1 MLFLCSFMALYT
13 ASINSGSNGNCYYI
27 GNGKDAILVDAGL
40 SCREIE
46 IRMKK
51 MGLSL
56 NKVRALFITHEHTD
70 HIKGAQLLSSRY
82 DIKVY
87 LNHKT
92 HYSSHLKFK
101 PELYH
106 RIEHGQVIDVNGIS
120 VTGFSKIHDAI
131 DPFSFVAQYNGI
143 TVGVFTDIGA
153 VCDNLKYYMAQCHA
167 AYLEANYDN
176 TMLENGR
183 YPIHLKN
190 RIRGG
195 YGHLSNLQ
203 ALEFFITHRPA
214 HMTHLFLSH
223 LSRDNNDP
231 ELALQLFK
239 ARAEGVQVSVASR
252 HEHSDIYHITTNN
265 AAAEVLKQAVLF

>member
-1 MLFLCSFMALYT
+1 MSLYT
-13 ASINSGSNGNCYYI
+13 ASINSGSNGNCYYV
-27 GNGKDAILVDAGL
+27 GNGKDAVLVDVGI
-40 SCREIE
+40 SCREVE

-51 MGLSL
+51 MGLAI
-56 NKVRALFITHEHTD
+56 NRVRAIFITHEHTD

-82 DIKVY
+82 EIPVY
-87 LNHKT
+87 INHKT

-101 PELYH
+101 PHLYH
-106 RIEHGQVIDVNGIS
+106 RIEHGQVIDVNSIQ
-120 VTGFSKIHDAI
+120 VTGFTKIHDAV
-131 DPFSFVAQYNGI
+131 DPFSFVVHHEGI

-153 VCDNLKYYMAQCHA
+153 VCDNLKHYMGQCHA

-176 TMLENGR
+176 AMLENGK

-203 ALEFFITHRPA
+203 ALEFFLMHRSA

-239 ARAEGVQVSVASR
+239 ARAEDVQVFVASR
-252 HEHSDIYHITTNN
+252 YEHSEVFHIANSK
-265 AAAEVLKQAVLF
+265 AAKETVQQAVLF

>member
-1 MLFLCSFMALYT
+1 MSLYT
-13 ASINSGSNGNCYYI
+13 ASLNSGSNGNCYYI
-27 GNGKDAILVDAGL
+27 SNGTDAVLVDAGL
-40 SCREIE
+40 SCRETE

-51 MGLSL
+51 MGLAI
-56 NKVRALFITHEHTD
+56 NKIRAIFITHEHTD

-82 DIKVY
+82 KIPVY

-101 PELYH
+101 PELYR
-106 RIEHGQVIDVNGIS
+106 RIEHGEVVDVNGIA
-120 VTGFSKIHDAI
+120 VTGFNKLHDAI
-131 DPFSFVAQYNGI
+131 DPFSFVATYNDI

-153 VCDNLKYYMAQCHA
+153 VCDNLKHYMGRCHA
-167 AYLEANYDN
+167 AYLESNYDEN
-176 TMLENGR
+176 MLENGR
-183 YPIHLKN
+183 YPIHLKD

-203 ALEFFITHRPA
+203 ALEFFVVNRPA

-239 ARAEGVQVSVASR
+239 ARAEGVHVSVASR
-252 HEHSDIYHITTNN
+252 HHHSDIFHITTD
-265 AAAEVLKQAVLF
+265 ATVSQPLKQAVLF

>member
-56 NKVRALFITHEHTD
+56 NKVRALFITHEHAD

-143 TVGVFTDIGA
+143 TVGVFTDIGS

-252 HEHSDIYHITTNN
+252 HEHSDIYHITTSK